1 MTITSGFFN
10 SINGDRKY
18 DATWFAQYF
27 ASFIGNG
34 VFPNP
39 STGLQVVEGDNMQ
52 TIVKAGKG
60 WINGYFV
67 INDSDYV
74 LQHDLSDGVLKR
86 IDRIV
91 MRLNYVTRQIEIEV
105 KKGAFA
111 SAPVAP
117 ALQRDGQMHELA
129 LADVAINNGAIAIT
143 QANITDTRLNTELCG
158 IVHGLVKQVD
168 TTTIFNQY
176 QTFFSEWSL
185 EQQQRFEDWIATLE
199 SILDG
204 DVTGNLAN
212 QIINLENDLKNTNS
226 NLKIHT
232 ENYIMHTPFVVAEGV
247 NNYVVNI
254 DNPPSIYP
262 NGLCVVFAVKANS
275 TNNATLK
282 VNNLGTIPIL
292 LPNGAPVDD
301 LKANG
306 VYTVRY
312 YNGNFILQ
320 GEGGGELKN
329 LQPGEIILLQS
340 DSERGNN
347 TTQVL
352 TVKEAVLNVSGIVRV
367 SFRYWKS
374 NTYGSAT
381 TTTLKRNEEVI
392 ATYRSPSGQ
401 VSVNIDVKIEKGD
414 KLTITTV
421 VAVAGERAYVDQ
433 FRIKAHRGIA
443 GQITLG

>member
-1 MTITSGFFN
+1 MAIVSGFHP
-10 SINGDRKY
+10 SINGDRKVGA
-18 DATWFAQYF
+18 DFFALF
-27 ASFIGNG
+27 FGTLIGNG

-39 STGLQVVEGDNMQ
+39 STGLQVVEGEGMQ
-52 TIVKAGKG
+52 TIVRAGRG
-60 WINGYFV
+60 WINGYF
-67 INDSDYV
+67 ISNDSDHI
-74 LQHDLSDGVLKR
+74 LSHDLADGVLKR

-91 MRLNYVTRQIEIEV
+91 MRLDHAERLIKIVV

-111 SAPVAP
+111 SNPGAPI
-117 ALQRDGQMHELA
+117 LQRDGQMHELA

-204 DVTGNLAN
+204 DVAGNLAN
-212 QIINLENDLKNTNS
+212 QIINLENDFKNTNS

-329 LQPGEIILLQS
+329 LQPGEIILLQA
-340 DSERGNN
+340 DSQRGNG
-347 TTQVL
+347 TTQVSIL
-352 TVKEAVLNVSGIVRV
+352 KEAVLNISGTVRV
-367 SFRYWKS
+367 SFRHWNS
-374 NTYGSAT
+374 NTYGSRT
-381 TTTLKRNEEVI
+381 TTTLKRNEEII
-392 ATYRSPSGQ
+392 ATYERSSGQ
-401 VSVNIDVKIEKGD
+401 VLINIDVKVEKGD
-414 KLTITTV
+414 VIKIE
-421 VAVAGERAYVDQ
+421 AVSSLQGEWAYVDQ
-433 FRIKAHRGIA
+433 FRIKANRGIA
-443 GQITLG
+443 GQITLA